1 MPLADVPAPRPV
13 KDSRTVFE
21 GRVWSVVSDVVE
33 YADGPAVREI
43 LQHRGAVAV
52 MVEDERGRVFLVRQ
66 YRHAVR
72 RELWEPP
79 AGLLDVAGEDPLLA
93 AKRELAEE
101 ADLVASTWHVLADLY
116 TSPGGSSEAIR
127 IYLARDVSPVPEE
140 ERFQREAE
148 EAEMHGEWVAL
159 EDVLDALAAGRVCG
173 PTLTVGAYALD
184 AARRSG
190 GATLRPAD
198 APWEART
205 P

>member
-1 MPLADVPAPRPV
+1 VPLADVPAPRPV

-43 LQHRGAVAV
+43 LQHPGAVAV
-52 MVEDERGRVFLVRQ
+52 MAEDERGRVFLVRQ

-148 EAEMHGEWVAL
+148 EAEMDGEWVAL